1 MFNPDLVIFGMHST
15 PVVTVGVLTALWG
28 VVVALRVRWSR
39 LGLWYLAFAGSVATY
54 AIAVG
59 ISYAVTT
66 SHLSLFWDRVAH
78 IGISFMPWA
87 FYGSA
92 SAILGVL
99 SSVTQIKIRRNM
111 LIVALIQVSLVWW
124 TDLIIAGNYR
134 TSWGWFSEYGIVG
147 LLFLAYFAV
156 VLIVV
161 LRRYLLEYR
170 ARTVSL
176 QRRRL
181 AWQIVAI
188 LFGFGAGVD
197 VLPAVGF
204 NLFPFGFIPIG
215 LFAVITG
222 FAILHYRLVDITLEL
237 AAPTIL
243 KTLSSAIVVTDRNE
257 VVRIANSRAHELLG
271 VPDGSLVNCPLDE
284 TSAGEAIRTSELPM
298 SVPFRDAERPVTF
311 PDGRTVVLSLS
322 ASYLTDHRNNVVGT
336 VYVVHDITKR
346 KRAEEELEHLAL
358 YDDLTGLPNRKLFF
372 DRFEMMLNAARRD
385 GTTCALLYLD
395 LNGFKKINDEYG
407 HQAGDTVLRL
417 SAQRIR
423 STIRDIDTVAR
434 IGGDEFVVLCG
445 ELHDPEVLS
454 GIVAKIRDALVRNI
468 RLPDRTVAVG
478 VSIGTALF
486 PEESEDRDVLLS
498 IADRR
503 MYGEKDRMR

>member
-1 MFNPDLVIFGMHST
+1 MFNPDLVIFGPHST
-15 PVVTVGVLTALWG
+15 PVVTVGILTALWG
-28 VVVALRVRWSR
+28 VFVALRVRWSH
-39 LGLWYLAFAGSVATY
+39 LGLWYLAFAGSVAVY
-54 AIAVG
+54 ATAVG

-66 SHLSLFWDRVAH
+66 NTLSLFWDKIAH

-92 SAILGVL
+92 SAILGV
-99 SSVTQIKIRRNM
+99 SSSEKHIRRNM
-111 LIVALIQVSLVWW
+111 LVVAVVQVCIVWW
-124 TDLIIAGNYR
+124 TDLVLAGSYR
-134 TSWGWFSEYGIVG
+134 TSWGWFSEYGVVG
-147 LLFLAYFAV
+147 ILFLAYFAV

-161 LRRYLLEYR
+161 LRRYVIEYR
-170 ARTVSL
+170 ARTVYL
-176 QRRRL
+176 QRRRF

-197 VLPAVGF
+197 VLPAIGVD
-204 NLFPFGFIPIG
+204 LFPYGYIPIG

-222 FAILHYRLVDITLEL
+222 FAILHYRLVDITPEL

-243 KTLSSAIVVTDRNE
+243 KTLSSAIVVTDRSN
-257 VVRIANSRAHELLG
+257 VIRIANSRAHELMG
-271 VPDGSLVNCPLDE
+271 VPDGSLLDQPLEE
-284 TSAGEAIRTSELPM
+284 TSIGDAIRSPELPGV
-298 SVPFRDAERPVTF
+298 VPYRDAERVFTF
-311 PDGRTVVLSLS
+311 PDGRRVVLNLS
-322 ASYLTDHRNNVVGT
+322 ASFLADHRDNVVGT
-336 VYVVHDITKR
+336 VYVAHDITKR
-346 KRAEEELEHLAL
+346 KRAEEELERLAL

-372 DRFEMMLNAARRD
+372 DRFEMMLNTARRD

-395 LNGFKKINDEYG
+395 LNGFKAINDEHG

-445 ELHDPEVLS
+445 ELHDHQALE
-454 GIVAKIRDALVRNI
+454 GIVGKIRDALVRDI
-468 RLPDRTVAVG
+468 RLPDQTVVVG

-503 MYGEKDRMR
+503 MYGEKERSR